1 MASELCPF
9 FTADFCAVL
18 CQNIVIVLQKAKNR
32 QAESTTKRFLGF
44 LNCECCLFVKKFLM
58 PASLHGW
65 DKNLF
70 PASQSLLNASQKHVF
85 AREKTYFI
93 HRWTRSTS
101 ITLLILLY
109 FIIAHRVVSS
119 FMNTN

>member
-70 PASQSLLNASQKHVF
+70 PASQSLFNTSQKHVF